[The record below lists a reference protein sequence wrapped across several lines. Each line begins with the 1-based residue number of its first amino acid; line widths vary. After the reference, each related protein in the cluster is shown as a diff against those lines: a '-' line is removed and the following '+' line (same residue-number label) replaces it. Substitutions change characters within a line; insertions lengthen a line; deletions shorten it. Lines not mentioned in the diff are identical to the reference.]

1 MRDGLVVRR
10 AMQGAYVL
18 LIAAAA
24 YTGALAVRAAVAL
37 WFEPTGIH
45 RELPAAERTT
55 QTTPPRARRQ
65 QSDIAAIFRRNL
77 FGSEPLPADASEP
90 APGAPLEL
98 KLRGTARID
107 GRDYAVFENSSA
119 GLQDVF
125 SVGERVFDGPKLL
138 SVDEHRAVLLYQGR
152 RRTIEF
158 SSEDEQEESSP
169 AGTEGNSAGG
179 IRKTGKDSY
188 LVDRREVEHT
198 IDNLNTVVTQLRA
211 IPYLRNGKSLGFRVF
226 NIHPGSIFDR
236 MGLRNGDVIQRVN
249 GTELTSP
256 ANAMGLLDGIADAE
270 EIRVELLRNNR
281 PQVLTYRI
289 Q

>member
-10 AMQGAYVL
+10 AVQGAHVL

-24 YTGALAVRAAVAL
+24 YAGALAVRAAVAL
-37 WFEPTGIH
+37 WFEPAAMH
-45 RELPAAERTT
+45 YELPAPQRTT

-65 QSDIAAIFRRNL
+65 QSDIAAIFRRNI
-77 FGSEPLPADASEP
+77 FGSEPIAALPDEP

-107 GRDYAVFENSSA
+107 GRDYAVFEDPSA
-119 GLQDVF
+119 GMQDVF
-125 SVGERVFDGPKLL
+125 SVGERVFDGPKLV
-138 SVDEHRAVLLYQGR
+138 SVDEHHAVLLYQGR
-152 RRTIEF
+152 RRTIEL
-158 SSEDEQEESSP
+158 SSEEEQEDSSP
-169 AGTEGNSAGG
+169 AGAKAGAEGG
-179 IRKTGKDSY
+179 IRKTGKDAY

-198 IDNLNTVVTQLRA
+198 IDNLNTVVTQMRA
-211 IPYLRNGKSLGFRVF
+211 IPYLRDGKSLGFRVF
-226 NIHPGSIFDR
+226 NIHPGSIFER
-236 MGLRNGDVIQRVN
+236 MGLHNGDVIQRVN